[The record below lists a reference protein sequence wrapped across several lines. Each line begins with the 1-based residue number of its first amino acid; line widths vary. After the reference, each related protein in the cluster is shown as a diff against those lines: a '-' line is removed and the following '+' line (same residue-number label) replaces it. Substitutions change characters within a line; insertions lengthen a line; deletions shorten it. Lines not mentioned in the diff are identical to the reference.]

1 MTARAFSGSSGAQPF
16 RAAAGVGGN
25 GSGDDIDAHH
35 LPTVAGWWRSTDID
49 VREKCGLVED
59 PDKERATR
67 TTDRQMLWRAC
78 RRSKAGEGDLPA
90 PNETSRATDAA
101 VKFIAQTPSQLAL
114 LPLEDAL
121 AAEDQPNVPGTI
133 DEQPNW
139 RRRYAGQAE
148 ELLSPADVRR
158 RLDPLARRGRR

>member
-1 MTARAFSGSSGAQPF
+1 
-16 RAAAGVGGN
+16 
-25 GSGDDIDAHH
+25 
-35 LPTVAGWWRSTDID
+35 
-49 VREKCGLVED
+49 
-59 PDKERATR
+59 
-67 TTDRQMLWRAC
+67 
-78 RRSKAGEGDLPA
+78 
-90 PNETSRATDAA
+90 

-121 AAEDQPNVPGTI
+121 AVEDQPNAPGTI
-133 DEQPNW
+133 DEHPNW